1 MVNGHI
7 ILYYVLSSP
16 NHTHKWQNR
25 YLVTTAAVEADFIR
39 SGSTGRPCVVYTV
52 GTTMNRFLERFL
64 YQIYNNNNN
73 NNNNSNNSNI
83 TLYYYYTEQSG

>member
-25 YLVTTAAVEADFIR
+25 YLATTAAVEADFIR
-39 SGSTGRPCVVYTV
+39 SGSTGRPCVVH
-52 GTTMNRFLERFL
+52 RR
-64 YQIYNNNNN
+64 NNDEPIPRTI
-73 NNNNSNNSNI
+73 SLPDI
-83 TLYYYYTEQSG
+83 